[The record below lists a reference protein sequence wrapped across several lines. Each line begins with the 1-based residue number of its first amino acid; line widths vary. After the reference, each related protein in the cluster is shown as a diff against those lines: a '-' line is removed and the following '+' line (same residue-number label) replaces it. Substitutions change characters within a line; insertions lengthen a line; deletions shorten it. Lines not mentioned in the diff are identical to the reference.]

1 VIISFYNRGVPQMG
15 AGPRRVLVVED
26 DRDIASLVQLHLAE
40 EGCEVTIAHDGSQ
53 GLLKALSEPYDLLI
67 LDLMLPGTDGIEICR
82 RVRSRPDYTPI
93 LMLTAKSAE
102 PDRIVGLEMGAD
114 DYLTKPFS
122 VRELLARIRAL
133 FRRIA
138 ALAAKEAKE
147 APNRIAV
154 GGLTITLDK
163 RRVEL
168 DGRIVELT
176 AKEFDLL
183 AQFASHPGRVYTRS
197 ELLDLVWGYGQ
208 DSYQHTVNSH
218 INRLR
223 AKIERDPAEP
233 HYVRTVWGVGYKFLD
248 PADAT

>member
-1 VIISFYNRGVPQMG
+1 
-15 AGPRRVLVVED
+15 
-26 DRDIASLVQLHLAE
+26 
-40 EGCEVTIAHDGSQ
+40 
-53 GLLKALSEPYDLLI
+53 
-67 LDLMLPGTDGIEICR
+67 MLPGTDGIEICR
-82 RVRSRPDYTPI
+82 RIRSRPDYTPI

-138 ALAAKEAKE
+138 ALAAQEAKAE
-147 APNRIAV
+147 PNRIAV

-183 AQFASHPGRVYTRS
+183 AQFAAHPGRVYTRA

-233 HYVRTVWGVGYKFLD
+233 HYVRTVWGVGYKFYD
-248 PADAT
+248 PADAG